1 MKRAEI
7 ISIGTEILMGQ
18 ITDTNAAFIAGQLPS
33 LGIGLYWVTQVGD
46 NQARIVEAFERG
58 LGRSDIILCTGGL
71 GPTED
76 DLTRESIAKLMG
88 EEMYRDPELINVL
101 QSYMQNTF
109 RNTGR
114 PMTSNNLKQANLI
127 PSAKAI
133 PNDRGTAPG
142 WMVEKNGKLI
152 ISMPGPPS
160 EMTNMWQKHVRP
172 MLAEKFPGDV
182 LFSRF
187 VKAYGLGESQLDAM
201 IEEYLH
207 SDNPSIGVYT
217 RPDGIMMRVTAKAP
231 TEAIGRELVAPVE
244 AGIVRILKDYVWGFD
259 DDTIVS
265 IVGKDLKAK
274 GLTVSA
280 MESCTGGLLSSHIT
294 DSPGSSDFFKGGIVT
309 YTNEIKTAFGVDP
322 SIIETKGVISPETAE
337 AMAKAVRQR
346 LHSSIGIG
354 VTGVAGPDSQEGK
367 PVGEVHIAISD
378 GTRTS
383 TVAGKYRP
391 PRADIKSRA
400 IYAALFNLRAFIKQS

>member
-1 MKRAEI
+1 MKAEI
-7 ISIGTEILMGQ
+7 ISIGTELLMGQ
-18 ITDTNAAFIAGQLPS
+18 ITDTNAAFLASQLPS

-46 NQARIVEAFERG
+46 NQGRIVEAMERG
-58 LGRSDIILCTGGL
+58 LGRSDLILTTGGL

-76 DLTRESIAKLMG
+76 DLTRESVAKLMG
-88 EEMYRDPELINVL
+88 EEMYRDPELLNWLQNV
-101 QSYMQNTF
+101 MQNNF
-109 RNTGR
+109 RNTNR
-114 PMTSNNLKQANLI
+114 QMTSNNLKQANLI

-172 MLAEKFPGDV
+172 LLAQKVSGDILV
-182 LFSRF
+182 SRF
-187 VKAYGLGESQLDAM
+187 VKAYGLGESTLDAM

-231 TEAIGRELVAPVE
+231 NEAAGREMLAPVE
-244 AGIVRILKDYVWGFD
+244 AGLQRILKDYVWGFD

-265 IVGKDLKAK
+265 VVGKELKAK
-274 GLTVSA
+274 GMTLAT
-280 MESCTGGLLSSHIT
+280 MESCTGGLLASHIT
-294 DSPGSSDFFKGGIVT
+294 DSPGSSDIFKGGIVT
-309 YTNEIKTAFGVDP
+309 YSNEIKTAFGVDP

-337 AMAKAVRQR
+337 AMAKAIRLR

-354 VTGVAGPDSQEGK
+354 ITGVAGPDPVEGK
-367 PVGEVHIAISD
+367 PVGEVHMAIVD
-378 GTRTS
+378 GTRSATF
-383 TVAGKYRP
+383 TGKYRP

-400 IYAALFNLRAFIKQS
+400 VYAALFNLRAFLKQS